1 MFSKFFIDRPIFATV
16 LALLIVVA
24 GLVSLSILPIAQY
37 PDITPPTVQVSAV
50 YPGANAETV
59 AQTIG
64 IPIEQQVNGVDGM
77 LYMSSNSSSSG
88 AYSLTITFAVGT
100 DIDMATVQVQ
110 NRVSVAQSSLP
121 TPVVVQGITVQ
132 KQSSNIVMFL
142 TLKSDNQEYD
152 GLYLSNYAKLN
163 LVDQLTRV
171 PGVGA
176 VSVMGAGDYSMRVW
190 LDPDAMRIRN
200 LSPTD
205 VYQAIQAQNVEVSAG
220 TVGQPIGS
228 GNANAYQYSLTVR
241 GRLTTP
247 EEFGNIIL
255 RTEEGGRILRLR
267 DVARID
273 LGSASYSVVSQLDG
287 KPTAAIA
294 IYQQPGSNS
303 LDVSKG
309 VKARMRELARNFPA
323 GIQYDVTLDTTDVIH
338 ASIDEVLVTF
348 IETTLLVVLVIF
360 LFLQNW
366 RAVIIP
372 CITIPVSLIGTL
384 AIMALFGFS
393 INTLTLFGLILAVAI
408 VVDDAIVVVENSTR
422 LLDKGTYTARQAVT
436 EAMGEITGPII
447 GVVLVLLAV
456 FIPTMLVSGIS
467 GQLYKQFALT
477 IAASTVLSGINSLT
491 LTPALCAL
499 MLQPTKPSK
508 FFLYRGFNRVYDKTQ
523 GLYDKVVSFLLV
535 RPFAALISYA
545 IFTVI
550 AVLMFIKWPSTFV
563 PEEDDGYFLAVVQLP
578 PASSLERTEAVG
590 RQINAILDTYPEVKD
605 YIGISGFSIMGGGE
619 QSNSAT
625 YFVVLKNWKERKGK
639 QHTAAAIVQRF
650 NMEAYGI
657 QEAEIFAMVPP
668 AIPGLGATG
677 GLQLE
682 LEDRNNLGATEMQRA
697 VETLMENY
705 RSYPALASVSSQ
717 YQANVPQYRLNIDRD
732 KVQLMGIR
740 LDDVFTA
747 LGYYMG
753 EAYVNDY
760 VQFGRIYQVKL
771 EAGDNA
777 QRVIS
782 DVLKLSVPNASNAM
796 VPFSSFTEVEE
807 LLGMDQINR
816 YNMYSSAAVTC
827 NVAPGSSSGQ
837 AIQEMEELINEQLG
851 NEFGYEWTSVAYQ
864 ETQAGTTTT
873 VVFLMALLV
882 AFLVLAA
889 QYESWTSPVAAVM
902 GLPVALLGAMLG
914 CFVMGTPVSIY
925 TQIGIILLVALSA
938 KNGILIVEFARDFRA
953 QGNSIRDAAFQA
965 GHIRLRP
972 ILMTSLAFVLGVMP
986 LLFATGAGAE
996 SRIALG
1002 AAVVFGM
1009 ALNTLLAT
1017 VYIPNFYELMQK
1029 LQERFGKKKKKDND
1043 HELVKVDDTGHDLV
1057 KVDDTGHDLVKVDE
1071 DDEHDL
1077 VKV

>member
-24 GLVSLSILPIAQY
+24 GLVTLNILPIAQY
-37 PDITPPTVQVSAV
+37 PEITPPTVQVSAV
-50 YPGANAETV
+50 YPGANAQTV
-59 AQTIG
+59 AQTVG

-121 TPVVVQGITVQ
+121 TPVVVQGVTVQ

-142 TLKSDNQEYD
+142 TLQSDREEYN

-176 VSVMGAGDYSMRVW
+176 VNVMGAGDYSMRIW
-190 LDPDAMRIRN
+190 LDPAAMRIRN

-205 VYQAIQAQNVEVSAG
+205 VYEAIQTQNVEVSAG

-228 GNANAYQYSLTVR
+228 GNTNAYQYSLTVK
-241 GRLTTP
+241 GRLTSP

-255 RTEEGGRILRLR
+255 RTEPGGRILRLR
-267 DVARID
+267 DVAQID
-273 LGSASYSVVSQLDG
+273 LGSESYSVVSQLHG

-309 VKARMRELARNFPA
+309 VRAEMQKLAGNFPA
-323 GIQYDVTLDTTDVIH
+323 GVQYNVTLDTTDVIH
-338 ASIDEVLVTF
+338 ASIDEVMKTF

-384 AIMALFGFS
+384 AVMGLFGFS

-422 LLDKGTYTARQAVT
+422 LLDTGQYSAREAVT
-436 EAMGEITGPII
+436 EAMREITGPII

-499 MLQPTKPSK
+499 MLQPTKPSR

-523 GLYDKVVSFLLV
+523 GLYDRVVGYLLG
-535 RPFAALISYA
+535 RP
-545 IFTVI
+545 VI
-550 AVLMFIKWPSTFV
+550 AVFTYAVFTLIAILMFMRWPSTFV
-563 PEEDDGYFLAVVQLP
+563 PEEDDGYFIAVVQLP

-590 RQINAILDTYPEVKD
+590 RRINAILDTYPEIKD

-619 QSNSAT
+619 QSNAAT
-625 YFVVLKNWKERKGK
+625 YFVVLKNWSQRKGR

-650 NMEAYGI
+650 NMDAYGI
-657 QEAEIFAMVPP
+657 QDAEIFAMVPP

-677 GLQLE
+677 GLQLQ

-697 VETLMENY
+697 VETLMADY
-705 RSYPALASVSSQ
+705 RGYPALASVSSQ
-717 YQANVPQYRLNIDRD
+717 YQANVPQYFLNIDRD
-732 KVQLMGIR
+732 KVQLMGIP
-740 LDDVFTA
+740 LNSVFTA

-753 EAYVNDY
+753 AAYVNDY

-771 EAGDNA
+771 GAGDRA
-777 QRVIS
+777 QRVIG
-782 DVLKLSVPNASNAM
+782 DVLKLSVPNAQGEM
-796 VPFSSFTEVEE
+796 VPFSAFTRVEE
-807 LLGMDQINR
+807 QLGMDQINR
-816 YNMYSSAAVTC
+816 YNMYPTASITI
-827 NVAPGSSSGQ
+827 NVAPGSSSGE
-837 AIQEMEELINEQLG
+837 AIREMESLFSERLG

-864 ETQAGTTTT
+864 ETRAGTTTT
-873 VVFLMALLV
+873 LVFVMALIV

-914 CFVMGTPVSIY
+914 CLVMGTPVSIY
-925 TQIGIILLVALSA
+925 TQIGIILLIALSA

-972 ILMTSLAFVLGVMP
+972 ILMTSLAFVFGVMP

-996 SRIALG
+996 SRVALG

-1017 VYIPNFYELMQK
+1017 IYIPNFYELMQR
-1029 LQERFGKKKKKDND
+1029 LQERFSRKKRTTLPAEIPAEQK
-1043 HELVKVDDTGHDLV
+1043 
-1057 KVDDTGHDLVKVDE
+1057 
-1071 DDEHDL
+1071 EHAMTET
-1077 VKV
+1077 